1 MSQYVCLI
9 LEKGT
14 LQQKRVCKK
23 MYVFSVV
30 PILTSLLNYQKALEW
45 PSFLQVWQRLPS
57 EPHPFP
63 APLTPAPEALVL
75 TANIRVEKQTSSMYD
90 FNACVCDHYCIA
102 VHLYVR

>member
-30 PILTSLLNYQKALEW
+30 PILTSLLNYQKSLRVAKL
-45 PSFLQVWQRLPS
+45 
-57 EPHPFP
+57 
-63 APLTPAPEALVL
+63 LT
-75 TANIRVEKQTSSMYD
+75 SM
-90 FNACVCDHYCIA
+90 AEIA
-102 VHLYVR
+102 